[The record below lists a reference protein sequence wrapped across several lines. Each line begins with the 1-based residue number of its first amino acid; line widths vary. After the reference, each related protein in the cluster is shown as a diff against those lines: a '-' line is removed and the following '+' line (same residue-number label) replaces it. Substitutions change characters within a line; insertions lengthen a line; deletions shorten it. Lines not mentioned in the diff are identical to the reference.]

1 MAMFEYSAL
10 TSADRLM
17 RGTVEA
23 ASPQEAAE
31 LLKEMKLVVNSL
43 EKARPE
49 KIKTAIGRN
58 EFLLFN
64 QQLASITKAGIP
76 LERGLRELA
85 ADIGSK
91 KMRKLVTDI
100 ADDLEGGQSIE
111 KAFEKRQKHFPPLY
125 GRILKAGVETGRLS
139 QMLTNL
145 NRHIEMSNQTRKI
158 IFEATAYPAVVLTMA
173 AVVISFVY
181 IMIVPQFI
189 TALKEM
195 TGGDLPALT
204 LLIFSMAKNIIPF
217 WVSIAALVSGV
228 VILNILLSA
237 TSAGRRVKES
247 FLLSIPIIGRLYH
260 SSFLAKM
267 AESMA
272 VMIATG
278 SDMPNCLR
286 LSAEASGSE
295 KLIYETAFLAEQI
308 EKGTNI
314 MQAGQ
319 FCRIIPKLFLYSV
332 QLGSQRNELEDNLH
346 SLSEMYVEQVRCRQA
361 RLQAIL
367 LPVMLIFVG
376 GFMGITIL
384 SLFLPM
390 IKIVTSLM

>member
-91 KMRKLVTDI
+91 KMRRLVIDI
-100 ADDLEGGQSIE
+100 ADELEKGESIE

-181 IMIVPQFI
+181 IMIIPQFI
-189 TALKEM
+189 TVLREM
-195 TGGDLPALT
+195 TGGDLPAIT

-228 VILNILLSA
+228 IILNILLSA

-260 SSFLAKM
+260 SSILAKM

-272 VMIATG
+272 VTIATG

-295 KLIYETAFLAEQI
+295 KLIYETGFLAEQI
-308 EKGTNI
+308 ENGTNI

-346 SLSEMYVEQVRCRQA
+346 SLSEMYVEQVRCSQA

>member
-1 MAMFEYSAL
+1 MAIFEYNAL
-10 TSADRLM
+10 TSTDRLM
-17 RGTVEA
+17 KGIIEA
-23 ASPQEAAE
+23 ASPQEAAA
-31 LLKEMKLVVNSL
+31 LLKEMKLSVNSL
-43 EKARPE
+43 EKTKGRRAG
-49 KIKTAIGRN
+49 TAIGRN

-76 LERGLRELA
+76 LERGLRELS

-100 ADDLEGGQSIE
+100 ADDLEGGMSIE

-158 IFEATAYPAVVLTMA
+158 IFEAMAYPAVVFVMA
-173 AVVISFVY
+173 AVVVSFVY
-181 IMIVPQFI
+181 IMIIPQFI
-189 TALKEM
+189 TVLKEM
-195 TGGDLPALT
+195 TGGALPEIT
-204 LLIFSMAKNIIPF
+204 LFVFRIAKNIIPF
-217 WVSIAALVSGV
+217 WGGIAALVGGA

-237 TSAGRRVKES
+237 TSVGRKFKES
-247 FLLSIPIIGRLYH
+247 ALMNIPIIGRLHH
-260 SSFLAKM
+260 SSILAKM

-272 VMIATG
+272 VMIAAG
-278 SDMPNCLR
+278 ADMPNCLR

-295 KLIYETAFLAEQI
+295 KLIYEAGFLAEQI
-308 EKGTNI
+308 ESGANI

-319 FCRIIPKLFLYSV
+319 FCRTIPKLFLYSV

-346 SLSEMYVEQVRCRQA
+346 SLAWMYVEQVRCSQA
-361 RLQAIL
+361 RMQAIL
-367 LPVMLIFVG
+367 LPVMLILVG
-376 GFMGITIL
+376 GFIGITVL
-384 SLFLPM
+384 GLFLPM

>member
-1 MAMFEYSAL
+1 MAVFEYSAL
-10 TSADRLM
+10 TETDRLM
-17 RGTVEA
+17 KGTVEA
-23 ASPQEAAE
+23 SSPQEAAE
-31 LLKEMKLVVNSL
+31 MLRQMKLNVNSL

-49 KIKTAIGRN
+49 RFKTAISRN

-100 ADDLEGGQSIE
+100 ADDLEGGMNIE
-111 KAFEKRQKHFPPLY
+111 KAFEKRQKYFPPLY

-139 QMLTNL
+139 QMLTDL

-158 IFEATAYPAVVLTMA
+158 IFEAMTYPAVILVMA

-181 IMIVPQFI
+181 VMIIPQFI
-189 TALKEM
+189 TVLKEM
-195 TGGDLPALT
+195 TGGNLPALT
-204 LLIFSMAKNIIPF
+204 LLIFSIAKNIIPF
-217 WVSIAALVSGV
+217 WAGIGV
-228 VILNILLSA
+228 LIGGVIILNVLLSA
-237 TSAGRRVKES
+237 TSQGRKFKES
-247 FLLSIPIIGRLYH
+247 FLLKVPIIGRLHH
-260 SSFLAKM
+260 SGILAKM

-272 VMIATG
+272 VMIAAG
-278 SDMPNCLR
+278 ADMPSCLR

-295 KLIYETAFLAEQI
+295 KLISEGNLLAGQI
-308 EKGTNI
+308 EQGTNI

-319 FCRIIPKLFLYSV
+319 FCRTIPKLFLYSI

-346 SLSEMYVEQVRCRQA
+346 SLSQMYVEQVKCSQASRLAACNADFCR
-361 RLQAIL
+361 RIHRYN
-367 LPVMLIFVG
+367 
-376 GFMGITIL
+376 GFRT
-384 SLFLPM
+384 FPAAD
-390 IKIVTSLM
+390 